1 MNVFSGMFVDGSI
14 EELAKSYLTRN
25 QDKSFSCSVCGKV
38 SRDLYNA
45 KRHLEDKHFRPDSG
59 YKCQFCGAVC
69 VTLNALSKHM
79 SRQHRNKWL
88 LCTLF
93 LLSYLF
99 IGWQRGLEEQF
110 SQYITKNPDRS
121 CTCALCGKVS
131 RDLYNAKRHLMKCF
145 KTTWRDKR
153 LNKLFWFTNDL

>member
-1 MNVFSGMFVDGSI
+1 MHYLCIDCLNVKKILNENVYVFSGMFVDGSI

-59 YKCQFCGAVC
+59 YKCQFCGVVC

-79 SRQHRNKWL
+79 SRQHRNK
-88 LCTLF
+88 
-93 LLSYLF
+93 
-99 IGWQRGLEEQF
+99 
-110 SQYITKNPDRS
+110 
-121 CTCALCGKVS
+121 
-131 RDLYNAKRHLMKCF
+131 
-145 KTTWRDKR
+145 
-153 LNKLFWFTNDL
+153 